1 MSGAIRTRRW
11 ERRSEARPGELVR
24 AAAELFS
31 ERGFAATRLEDV
43 AARAGISKGTVYLY
57 FDSKEA
63 LFEAVVREAITP
75 NLDRAEALVK
85 TYDGTTPNLVRLLVP
100 IFEALLDGPVPA
112 VLKILVAES
121 GNFPQLARL
130 YADLVIKR
138 GLGFLTKI
146 VQRGIDRG
154 ELRPVEAQHI
164 APLIV
169 APAMLL
175 ALYRV
180 SFGPHVDLA
189 LDRRSILEAHVE
201 TLLRGL
207 AADPTDDKL
216 ARAR

>member
-1 MSGAIRTRRW
+1 MPPTKKW
-11 ERRSEARPGELVR
+11 ERRSDARPGELVR

-43 AARAGISKGTVYLY
+43 AARAGVSKGTVYLY
-57 FDSKEA
+57 FDSKEL

-75 NLDRAEALVK
+75 NLDRAEALLRS
-85 TYDGTTPNLVRLLVP
+85 YDGTTPSLVRMLVP
-100 IFEALLDGPVPA
+100 MFEAMLDGSIPA
-112 VLKILVAES
+112 VLKILVSES

-138 GLGFLTKI
+138 GLAFMTQI
-146 VQRGIDRG
+146 VERGVARG
-154 ELRPVEAQHI
+154 EFRPVEARDV

-175 ALYRV
+175 GLFRV
-180 SFGPHVDLA
+180 SFAPHVDFA
-189 LDRRSILEAHVE
+189 LDRRGILEAHVE

-207 AADPTDDKL
+207 AADPS
-216 ARAR
+216 ASQPRSS